1 QNPQG
6 GQRAAAR
13 VTGLPV
19 EAVTVHVTY
28 LGGGFGRRGG
38 PTDYATE
45 GLELAQ
51 KIAWPVHLVWTRE
64 DDIQN
69 AVYRP
74 ATYNVLRGGLDAR
87 GAPLAW
93 SHRLVGPEGGSF
105 LLTRGADELI
115 YPVPHFRL
123 ERVIEDPGVPV
134 APWRGGGPSENGRVG
149 EGVVDEVALG
159 AGKDPSAYR
168 RGRGGRP

>member
-1 QNPQG
+1 MIRRPPRSTLFPYTTLFRSQNPQG
-6 GQRAAAR
+6 VQAAAAR

-19 EAVTVHVTY
+19 ESVTVHVTY

-45 GLELAQ
+45 AVELAQ
-51 KIAWPVHLVWTRE
+51 KIAGPVQVVWTRE

-93 SHRLVGPEGGSF
+93 SHRLVGP
-105 LLTRGADELI
+105 
-115 YPVPHFRL
+115 
-123 ERVIEDPGVPV
+123 
-134 APWRGGGPSENGRVG
+134 
-149 EGVVDEVALG
+149 
-159 AGKDPSAYR
+159 
-168 RGRGGRP
+168 RGRSVLPTRRAG